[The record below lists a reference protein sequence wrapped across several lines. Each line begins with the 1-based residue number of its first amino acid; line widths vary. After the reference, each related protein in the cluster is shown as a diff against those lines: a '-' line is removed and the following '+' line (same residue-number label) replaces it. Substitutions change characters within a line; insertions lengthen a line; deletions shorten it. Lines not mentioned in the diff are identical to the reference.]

1 MSKRGWL
8 LLGSAVPVV
17 ALIALL
23 AWASLQP
30 DDSPEG
36 FVVNEDLGELDISED
51 RARDFSL
58 ELFDGSD
65 VALSDFR
72 GKAVMLDFWSSWCA
86 PCQWEAPTLS
96 QVYGEYRDRGVEFIG
111 VAIWDSTQS
120 AEDFVDEFD
129 VPYPSGVDSDG
140 LIIIDYGIKGIPEK
154 IFIDADGVI
163 RKKFVGPMDADTLRA
178 TLNSLLEGA
187 TPGS

>member
-8 LLGSAVPVV
+8 LLGSAVPLL
-17 ALIALL
+17 ALIGLL

-36 FVVNEDLGELDISED
+36 FVVNEDLGELDISID
-51 RARDFSL
+51 RAKDFSL
-58 ELFDGSD
+58 ELFDGST
-65 VALSDFR
+65 VVLSDLQ
-72 GKAVMLDFWSSWCA
+72 GKVVMLDFWASWCA
-86 PCQWEAPTLS
+86 PCRLEAPTLS

-111 VAIWDSTQS
+111 IAIWDGAQS

-129 VPYPSGVDSDG
+129 VPYPAGVDSDG
-140 LIIIDYGIKGIPEK
+140 IITIDYGIKGIPEK

-163 RKKFVGPMDADTLRA
+163 RKKFVGPMDAATLRA
-178 TLNSLLEGA
+178 TLHSLLEGT
-187 TPGS
+187 TPES

>member
-8 LLGSAVPVV
+8 LLGSAVPVL
-17 ALIALL
+17 ALIGLL
-23 AWASLQP
+23 AWVSLQP

-36 FVVNEDLGELDISED
+36 FVVNEDLGELDIAAD
-51 RARDFSL
+51 GARDLSL
-58 ELFDGSD
+58 ELLDGS
-65 VALSDFR
+65 VVVLSDLR

-86 PCQWEAPTLS
+86 PCRWEAPALA
-96 QVYGEYRDRGVEFIG
+96 QVYGEYRDKGVEFIG
-111 VAIWDSTQS
+111 VAVWDSAQG

-129 VPYPSGVDSDG
+129 VPYPAGVDSDG
-140 LIIIDYGIKGIPEK
+140 IITIDYGVKGIPEK

-178 TLNSLLEGA
+178 TLDDLLNRVA
-187 TPGS
+187 PSS